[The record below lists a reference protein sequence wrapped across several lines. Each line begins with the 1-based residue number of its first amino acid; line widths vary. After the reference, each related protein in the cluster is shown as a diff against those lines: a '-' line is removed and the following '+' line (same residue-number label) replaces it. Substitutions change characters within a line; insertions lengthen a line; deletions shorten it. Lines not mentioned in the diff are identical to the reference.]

1 MFEELYNIIFIIIA
15 GLILCRPRFS
25 IGTMRAKN
33 MSVCF
38 ASSLIPSGYS
48 LVPVY
53 SWLAIFLW
61 TCLPDLLSMCVF
73 RVFLLV
79 LEAGKM
85 GRLGKGKMMEKVF
98 VILWRWSQR
107 GKRDSRRFLAT
118 ELGVILGAL
127 DLEEQKM
134 CLLSAYLLP

>member
-1 MFEELYNIIFIIIA
+1 
-15 GLILCRPRFS
+15 
-25 IGTMRAKN
+25 
-33 MSVCF
+33 
-38 ASSLIPSGYS
+38 
-48 LVPVY
+48 
-53 SWLAIFLW
+53 
-61 TCLPDLLSMCVF
+61 
-73 RVFLLV
+73 
-79 LEAGKM
+79 M